1 MTKNY
6 PKKQPKKVK
15 LKSKN
20 KLAPKPVSITSS
32 KTYWLALTLMM
43 VVFGSVYGYMMKVV
57 LAGIGLLLASVLF
70 IIGFAY
76 YLRFKP
82 SLLKNSDRAT
92 FLFIGACI
100 LGFGIWAAV
109 ILLSQR
115 NRSLDDTC
123 WFGWRLFLCHNNPDY
138 LHDFRSIYRRLDRL
152 EQRKDQLFFST
163 TSLAINCVLPIL
175 VTETLRAQS
184 FSIFSRAKQG
194 LDLH

>member
-1 MTKNY
+1 MPKNY

-43 VVFGSVYGYMMKVV
+43 IVFGSVYGYIMKVAI
-57 LAGIGLLLASVLF
+57 AGIGLLLASVLF

-82 SLLKNSDRAT
+82 SLLKNSERAT

-109 ILLSQR
+109 ILLSQLTGLWTTLAG
-115 NRSLDDTC
+115 SV
-123 WFGWRLFLCHNNPDY
+123 GDY
-138 LHDFRSIYRRLDRL
+138 FFAITTLIICLTSGAFIGDLIGLNKEKIS
-152 EQRKDQLFFST
+152 LFFHDKFG
-163 TSLAINCVLPIL
+163 N
-175 VTETLRAQS
+175 
-184 FSIFSRAKQG
+184 
-194 LDLH
+194 